1 MGGTLTFASPH
12 LGVGLASTL
21 QLRLG
26 KDREARRRW
35 GGSSTLLGPEGTGPR
50 PTGCVDVPLGPRRP
64 ANRPVTLAE
73 PGSGAWHNA
82 RGRWLLE
89 NCTVDASIF
98 EVSKILISLVSANSC
113 CSSF

>member
-50 PTGCVDVPLGPRRP
+50 PLRVCGRTSRTAP
-64 ANRPVTLAE
+64 AGE
-73 PGSGAWHNA
+73 PTCGS
-82 RGRWLLE
+82 
-89 NCTVDASIF
+89 S
-98 EVSKILISLVSANSC
+98 
-113 CSSF
+113 